1 MPTIKIDDKDY
12 DLDSLSQEAK
22 AQLASI
28 QFVEQ
33 ELARLQMQAAALQ
46 TARNAYLQGLKA
58 ALPARQLFRLIRG
71 LDATFR
77 RRRSLRLPAI
87 LSTSPVIIR
96 SVPLHHGFKLL
107 RRGPD
112 TREHTPVLLYR
123 RDGQISIT
131 HSLGVV

>member
-58 ALPARQLFRLIRG
+58 ALPAFGGGDTIK
-71 LDATFR
+71 
-77 RRRSLRLPAI
+77 
-87 LSTSPVIIR
+87 LS
-96 SVPLHHGFKLL
+96 
-107 RRGPD
+107 
-112 TREHTPVLLYR
+112 
-123 RDGQISIT
+123 
-131 HSLGVV
+131 

>member
-58 ALPARQLFRLIRG
+58 ALPVFSG
-71 LDATFR
+71 GDT
-77 RRRSLRLPAI
+77 
-87 LSTSPVIIR
+87 V
-96 SVPLHHGFKLL
+96 KLA
-107 RRGPD
+107 
-112 TREHTPVLLYR
+112 
-123 RDGQISIT
+123 
-131 HSLGVV
+131 

>member
-46 TARNAYLQGLKA
+46 TARHAYLQGLKA
-58 ALPARQLFRLIRG
+58 ALPAFGGGDTIK
-71 LDATFR
+71 
-77 RRRSLRLPAI
+77 
-87 LSTSPVIIR
+87 LS
-96 SVPLHHGFKLL
+96 
-107 RRGPD
+107 
-112 TREHTPVLLYR
+112 
-123 RDGQISIT
+123 
-131 HSLGVV
+131 